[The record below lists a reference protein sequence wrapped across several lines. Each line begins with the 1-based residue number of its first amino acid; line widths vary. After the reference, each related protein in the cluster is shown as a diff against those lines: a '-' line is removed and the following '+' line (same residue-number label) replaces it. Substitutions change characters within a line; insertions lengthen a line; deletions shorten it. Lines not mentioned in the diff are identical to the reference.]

1 MGVIKSGLE
10 DAYSCFNIG
19 NSDSY
24 GSEAVPFVSN
34 PPQELQAKMLVK
46 VDDFLSVRH
55 LSSGSGGCYI

>member
-1 MGVIKSGLE
+1 M
-10 DAYSCFNIG
+10 SCINSG

-55 LSSGSGGCYI
+55 PSSGSGCWYI